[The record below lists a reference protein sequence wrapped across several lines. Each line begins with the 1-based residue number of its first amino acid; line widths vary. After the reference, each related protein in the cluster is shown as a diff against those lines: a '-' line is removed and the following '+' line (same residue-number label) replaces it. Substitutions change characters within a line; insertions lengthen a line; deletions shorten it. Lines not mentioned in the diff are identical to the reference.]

1 MNITQILIEQATQRP
16 EAPAIVEAA
25 GGGKHTISFAQLAE
39 RSARAAALLGASGLR
54 AGDRILVFQPMSI
67 ELYVALLA
75 IFRLGAVATVLDPS
89 AGRGHI
95 EQCCGIARPR
105 AFIGPARAHLLRLLC
120 RGLRRI
126 ERHFVTAGRAPGA
139 TRWTT
144 LERFEPLKTITPC
157 DSSHDALLTFT
168 SGSTGV
174 PKAAVRT
181 HGFLLAQHAALAESI
196 ELEPGE
202 VDLPTLPIFVLANL
216 ASGVTSV
223 IPQGDLRRPGFIEP
237 RPVLAQIERHRV
249 TRTVGSPALFGRLL
263 EGARAA
269 GAHAAGTRTAGLDTA
284 RKQAA
289 PDAQSASGESSLGT
303 LKKLYTGGAPV
314 FPPLLQKL
322 QSALPRGRV
331 IVVYGSTE
339 AEPISHLDWAE
350 ANAADLEAMH
360 AGKGLLVGRPVRQ
373 IQLRI
378 LPNRWGEPLQPMTA
392 GELAGL
398 ALPTERAGE
407 IVVSGPHVLG
417 GYLNGIGDEETKF
430 RVEGEIWHRTGD
442 AGYLDDE
449 DRLWL
454 LGRAGA
460 VIRDERGTI
469 HPFAAECAA
478 SQLPWIERSALA
490 SRNGK
495 RLLAVQL
502 KPEAP
507 ADAAQRVRGT
517 LSWAQLDHTVQLPRI
532 PVDRRHNAKVDYPQL
547 EKELDRHGH

>member
-1 MNITQILIEQATQRP
+1 MNITQILIDQGARRP
-16 EAPAIVEAA
+16 DEPAIIEGA
-25 GGGKHTISFAQLAE
+25 GGGDRTLTFAQLAQ
-39 RSARAAALLGASGLR
+39 RSARAAALLRVSGLHR
-54 AGDRILVFQPMSI
+54 GDRVLVFQPMSI

-75 IFRLGAVATVLDPS
+75 ILRLGLVATVLDPS
-89 AGRGHI
+89 AGRRHI
-95 EQCCGIARPR
+95 EQCCGIARPK
-105 AFIGPARAHLLRLLC
+105 AFVGPGRAHLLRLLC

-139 TRWTT
+139 TRWST
-144 LERFEPLKTITPC
+144 LERLDPLNSITPC

-174 PKAAVRT
+174 PKAAVRS

-223 IPQGDLRRPGFIEP
+223 IPQGDLRRPGFIESG
-237 RPVLAQIERHRV
+237 PVLAQIERHRV
-249 TRTVGSPALFGRLL
+249 TRTVGSPALYARLL
-263 EGARAA
+263 PGAR
-269 GAHAAGTRTAGLDTA
+269 GAKTG
-284 RKQAA
+284 
-289 PDAQSASGESSLGT
+289 LGT
-303 LKKLYTGGAPV
+303 VTKLYTGGAPV
-314 FPPLLQKL
+314 FPPLLQEL
-322 QSALPRGRV
+322 QSALPRGRA

-350 ANAADLEAMH
+350 AGPADLGAMYS
-360 AGKGLLVGRPVRQ
+360 GKGLLVGRPVRQ
-373 IQLRI
+373 IDLRI
-378 LPNRWGEPLQPMTA
+378 LPNRWGDPLQPMTA
-392 GELAGL
+392 GQFAGL
-398 ALPTERAGE
+398 TLPPEHSGE
-407 IVVSGPHVLG
+407 IVVSGQHVLT

-430 RVEGEIWHRTGD
+430 RVDGTVWHRTGD
-442 AGYLDDE
+442 AGYLDE
-449 DRLWL
+449 EGRLWL

-490 SRNGK
+490 TRNGK

-502 KPEAP
+502 GPRAP
-507 ADAAQRVRGT
+507 ADAARRVKET
-517 LSWAQLDHTVQLPRI
+517 LSWAQLDTIVRLPRI
-532 PVDRRHNAKVDYPQL
+532 PVDRRHNAKVDYPAL
-547 EKELDRHGH
+547 DKELDRHGH

>member
-1 MNITQILIEQATQRP
+1 MNITQVLIDQATQRP

-25 GGGKHTISFAQLAE
+25 GAGNRTLTFAQLAE
-39 RSARAAALLGASGLR
+39 RSARAAALLQAAGLR
-54 AGDRILVFQPMSI
+54 TGDRVLVFQPMSI
-67 ELYVALLA
+67 ELYTALLA
-75 IFRLGAVATVLDPS
+75 IFRLGLVATVLDPS

-105 AFIGPARAHLLRLLC
+105 AFIGPARAHILRLLC

-126 ERHFVTAGRAPGA
+126 ERHFVTAGWAPRS
-139 TRWTT
+139 TRWST
-144 LERFEPLKTITPC
+144 LERLDPLNSMTPC
-157 DSSHDALLTFT
+157 DASHGALLTFT

-174 PKAAVRT
+174 PKAAVRS
-181 HGFLLAQHAALAESI
+181 HGFLLAQHEALAESI

-216 ASGVTSV
+216 ASGVTTV

-237 RPVLAQIERHRV
+237 GPVLEQIERHRV
-249 TRTVGSPALFGRLL
+249 TRTVGSPALYARLL

-269 GAHAAGTRTAGLDTA
+269 GGAVSDT
-284 RKQAA
+284 
-289 PDAQSASGESSLGT
+289 GETPLGT
-303 LKKLYTGGAPV
+303 LRKLYTGGAPV
-314 FPPLLQKL
+314 FPPLLRQL
-322 QSALPRGRV
+322 QSALPQERV

-350 ANAADLEAMH
+350 ADPADLSAMF

-373 IQLRI
+373 IDLRI
-378 LPNRWGEPLQPMTA
+378 LRNRWGEPLPAMNA
-392 GELAGL
+392 REFDAL
-398 ALPTERAGE
+398 ALPPGHGGE

-417 GYLNGIGDEETKF
+417 GYLNGVGDEETKF
-430 RVEGEIWHRTGD
+430 RVEGEVWHRTGD
-442 AGYLDDE
+442 AGYLDDQG
-449 DRLWL
+449 RLWL

-490 SRNGK
+490 SRNGE
-495 RLLAVQL
+495 RLLALQL
-502 KPEAP
+502 GPGAP
-507 ADAAQRVRGT
+507 ADAARRVDET
-517 LSWAQLDHTVQLPRI
+517 LSWAQIDRIVRLPRI
-532 PVDRRHNAKVDYPQL
+532 PVDRRHNAKVDYPALMNEL
-547 EKELDRHGH
+547 ERHGH